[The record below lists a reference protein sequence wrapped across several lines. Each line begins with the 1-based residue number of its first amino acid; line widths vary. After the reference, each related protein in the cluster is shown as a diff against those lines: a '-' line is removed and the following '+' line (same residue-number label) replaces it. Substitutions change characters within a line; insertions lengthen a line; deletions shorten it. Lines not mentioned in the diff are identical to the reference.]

1 MSKSLV
7 MKIYISKGQGSL
19 SEGQGEEL
27 WEEISK
33 ELRET
38 QGDSWLEID
47 YDAWG
52 GGVFSRTS

>member
-1 MSKSLV
+1 

-47 YDAWG
+47 DDAWG
-52 GGVFSRTS
+52 GGVFPRTS

>member
-7 MKIYISKGQGSL
+7 MKNYISNGQGSL

-27 WEEISK
+27 WEEIFK
-33 ELRET
+33 ELREM

-47 YDAWG
+47 DGAW
-52 GGVFSRTS
+52 

>member
-47 YDAWG
+47 DDAWG
-52 GGVFSRTS
+52 GEVFPRTS